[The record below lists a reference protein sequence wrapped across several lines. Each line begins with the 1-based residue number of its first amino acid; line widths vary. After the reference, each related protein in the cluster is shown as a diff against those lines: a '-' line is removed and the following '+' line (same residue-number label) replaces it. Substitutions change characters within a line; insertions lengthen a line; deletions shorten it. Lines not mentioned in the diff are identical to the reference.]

1 MTVDERLDKLT
12 GIVETL
18 ANTVVAHDNQIEA
31 LLKIAES
38 HDRRIESHD
47 RRIESHDRRIEALLK
62 IAGDQEKGLQG
73 YKLQIEA
80 LFQMAERNEKTWQD
94 LQRQWQAYLNTLPK
108 Q

>member
-31 LLKIAES
+31 LLKIAER
-38 HDRRIESHD
+38 HE
-47 RRIESHDRRIEALLK
+47 
-62 IAGDQEKGLQG
+62 
-73 YKLQIEA
+73 LQIEA